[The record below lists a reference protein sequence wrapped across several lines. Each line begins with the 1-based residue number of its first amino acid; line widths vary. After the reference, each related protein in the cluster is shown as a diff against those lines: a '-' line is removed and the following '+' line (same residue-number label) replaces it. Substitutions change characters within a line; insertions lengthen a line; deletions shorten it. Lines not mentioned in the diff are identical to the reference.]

1 MRIRGAAGFT
11 LMELMIAV
19 AIVGILAAI
28 ALPSYREYVLRGNRA
43 VAKAML
49 SELTSR
55 QESFRSD
62 RKRYATSLTELG
74 YAADTAFLD
83 REQVMRAADGDQ
95 VIYSVTLEDAA
106 NLSYTVAAT
115 PVNNQTADT
124 RCGKLTL
131 SSTGVRTAS
140 GSAADTCWSK

>member
-1 MRIRGAAGFT
+1 MSRRGAGFT
-11 LMELMIAV
+11 LMELLIAV

-62 RKRYATSLTELG
+62 RKRYALSLTELG
-74 YAADTAFLD
+74 YAADTAYLD

-106 NLSYTVAAT
+106 NLSYNAVAT
-115 PVNNQTADT
+115 PLNSQTADT
-124 RCGKLTL
+124 RCGTLSL
-131 SSTGVRTAS
+131 SSTGTRTAS
-140 GSAADTCWSK
+140 GSSADQCWRK